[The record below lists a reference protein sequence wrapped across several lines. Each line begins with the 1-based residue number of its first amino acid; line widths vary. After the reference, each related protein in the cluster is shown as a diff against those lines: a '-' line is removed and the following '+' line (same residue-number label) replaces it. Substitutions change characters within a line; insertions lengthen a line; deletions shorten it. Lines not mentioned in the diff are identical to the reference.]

1 MLTCS
6 VPLWALKYFW
16 DVKQIQQQKL
26 ELHFTLTHQG
36 FRRSYPQTPC
46 LCFCGP
52 QRWKASPME
61 RWRISAWLQHLITG
75 LCFFPCKYDFIP
87 AYSSVLMGCG
97 IDWVLQTRAHSSGS
111 KRTASEFLLQ
121 DDKRVDFN
129 LDVQNIGYHYVG
141 YESILWV
148 SIVDFAAISSTI
160 LFWWEKNMWI
170 LQVAIMYFHVFPRTV
185 LSLLVSLIYHPFYI
199 ASSLISSFSFIKTFS
214 MIAWIL
220 NFSSLVIWTF
230 LSSVVLFP
238 LFLTS

>member
-1 MLTCS
+1 
-6 VPLWALKYFW
+6 
-16 DVKQIQQQKL
+16 
-26 ELHFTLTHQG
+26 
-36 FRRSYPQTPC
+36 
-46 LCFCGP
+46 
-52 QRWKASPME
+52 ME

-148 SIVDFAAISSTI
+148 SIVDVCSH
-160 LFWWEKNMWI
+160 LFHHSFLVRKKHVNI
-170 LQVAIMYFHVFPRTV
+170 TSGHHVFSCIPQNC
-185 LSLLVSLIYHPFYI
+185 
-199 ASSLISSFSFIKTFS
+199 SFSLGFPHLSPILYSILPYLIFFIHQNLFHDS
-214 MIAWIL
+214 LNFELFFPCHL
-220 NFSSLVIWTF
+220 NFSFFCCSFPSILDFLIIFLLLVTF
-230 LSSVVLFP
+230 HAYFIHLH
-238 LFLTS
+238 